1 MFRGGNRDP
10 PGGNILDSYSILVE
24 HLEPEDGESVPF
36 T

>member
-10 PGGNILDSYSILVE
+10 GNILDSYSILVE